1 MNSNTFN
8 YPFVRSFLKQ
18 LLTEEKYK
26 RITPPEYLKNKY
38 YIDNKYAFYLGI
50 DAIVKYEQIINDE
63 DLIEEYI
70 SGLTR
75 IFKKIDN
82 YSDIMNAI
90 YTLII
95 KIIASKLSLSN
106 TMSFSSRQKILY
118 YAYNKYIVNGYFYF
132 GFSSNY
138 LNEIECVGIRSN
150 TFFIDDKLKY
160 INDIF
165 EKSTQKLLFL
175 NQKTTITDDIM
186 IATYFSFVSPY
197 YLADMVVNPLFNSN
211 KIDRECFY
219 NHDIIKIKDSLIQVC
234 DNLKIDFETKKEVV
248 NNFIDCY
255 NLSCTRGIKPCVA
268 KISRASINKN
278 KLKDIDEIINN
289 TDEDLVS
296 AFESILE
303 SRYTIFN
310 ITDTISPYDI
320 EVVKLP
326 TFIELL
332 DSNQTINLEKKITI
346 NSEELKIDNS
356 LKKRINSN
364 CYGIISV
371 AFIGLLFI
379 VVGSFLAVIL
389 SFIGG

>member
-1 MNSNTFN
+1 
-8 YPFVRSFLKQ
+8 
-18 LLTEEKYK
+18 
-26 RITPPEYLKNKY
+26 
-38 YIDNKYAFYLGI
+38 
-50 DAIVKYEQIINDE
+50 
-63 DLIEEYI
+63 
-70 SGLTR
+70 
-75 IFKKIDN
+75 
-82 YSDIMNAI
+82 
-90 YTLII
+90 
-95 KIIASKLSLSN
+95 
-106 TMSFSSRQKILY
+106 
-118 YAYNKYIVNGYFYF
+118 
-132 GFSSNY
+132 
-138 LNEIECVGIRSN
+138 
-150 TFFIDDKLKY
+150 
-160 INDIF
+160 
-165 EKSTQKLLFL
+165 
-175 NQKTTITDDIM
+175 M

-303 SRYTIFN
+303 SRYTSFN
-310 ITDTISPYDI
+310 ITDNISPYDI